1 MDNQS
6 LLRSCMSGDRTAQ
19 EALYNLYAAEMLG
32 TCLWYARNK
41 EEAEEILQDG
51 FIQVFRF
58 MHQFTGAGSFEGW
71 IRKIMINAALQK
83 YRKKNHLVVVGPL
96 EMTATQMVANPDV
109 FSRLARMDL
118 LKLVQQLPR
127 ACRIVFTLHVLEGLK
142 HREIAR
148 LLNISEGTSKS
159 NLSDAR
165 DRLQRSLRASKK
177 SITG

>member
-1 MDNQS
+1 
-6 LLRSCMSGDRTAQ
+6 
-19 EALYNLYAAEMLG
+19 MLG
-32 TCLWYARNK
+32 TCLWYTRSK

-58 MHQFTGAGSFEGW
+58 MHQFSGAGSLEGW

-83 YRKKNHLVVVGPL
+83 YRKKNLLFVLNPV
-96 EMTATQMVANPDV
+96 ETMAREAVANPDV

-142 HREIAR
+142 HREIAQ

-165 DRLQRSLRASKK
+165 NRLQRSLRVSKK
-177 SITG
+177 SITR